1 MCNLFTMYSFPY
13 QYDAANRFRT
23 GEMPILLGDY
33 TGLYN
38 QLKVF
43 ATEINGK
50 WEFMPLPGEI
60 RGYDENGKA
69 IINNVSISG
78 VSASV
83 MVKGCDKN
91 DSAWEFMKWYTGET
105 CQVGFSNEMV
115 AIMGPSA
122 KQAVAN
128 KNALASLP
136 WTTAEYEQVQAQ
148 FNNLGSVPN
157 YPGAYIIDRYTNFAF
172 LSAYNDKVNP
182 SDALLAYINTINKE
196 IERKRNE
203 FNLETLTDS
212 DNENVQYK
220 DLLTKRLAQIEELV
234 GLMRENGEFTAEYEA
249 LMLQIESAAKSDDAA
264 ELAFAAD
271 AVKAL
276 YEKLD
281 PDGSKFIADRTEVM
295 GYDMTDVSLTKADK
309 KKLRN
314 CFSYEVYRHTDK
326 LYTQLKCMVD
336 FLEDAARLTGV

>member
-1 MCNLFTMYSFPY
+1 
-13 QYDAANRFRT
+13 
-23 GEMPILLGDY
+23 MPILLGDY

-60 RGYDENGKA
+60 NGYDEDGEP
-69 IINNVSISG
+69 IINNVSISA
-78 VSASV
+78 VAATV
-83 MVKGCDKN
+83 MGKGCDQTEN
-91 DSAWEFMKWYTGET
+91 SWRFMMWYTGET

-136 WTTAEYEQVQAQ
+136 WTTDEYDQVQRQ

-203 FNLETLTDS
+203 FNLETLS
-212 DNENVQYK
+212 DGVNDYK
-220 DLLTKRLAQIEELV
+220 DLLTKRLAQINELA
-234 GLMRENGEFTAEYEA
+234 GYIRENDEFKEEYEA
-249 LMLQIESAAKSDDAA
+249 LVAQIEKATRSDDAA
-264 ELAFAAD
+264 ELAIAAE
-271 AVKAL
+271 AAREMYL
-276 YEKLD
+276 KLD
-281 PDGSKFIADRTEVM
+281 PTAKVNEKGELEAGEIFLADRTEVM
-295 GYDMTDVSLTKADK
+295 GYDMTDTTLTKADK
-309 KKLRN
+309 KKIRK
-314 CFSYEVYRHTDK
+314 CFSYEVYKNTDN
-326 LYTQLKCMVD
+326 LTTQFKCMVD